1 MRTNKRGGARPN
13 SGPEAYQ
20 PTESDRG
27 MVTVMAAAGIPQ
39 DRIGRCIGTGISPD
53 SLARHFRHELDVG
66 KDKIDG
72 ICAQGLV
79 KLMQEGNLGALCF
92 WAKTRMGWRE
102 TQKLEVSGSLSIID
116 AILDAG
122 SDPER

>member
-1 MRTNKRGGARPN
+1 
-13 SGPEAYQ
+13 
-20 PTESDRG
+20 
-27 MVTVMAAAGIPQ
+27 MVAAGIPQ
-39 DRIGRCIGTGISPD
+39 ERIGRCIGPGISPE
-53 SLARHFRHELDVG
+53 SLNRHFRDELDTG
-66 KDKIDG
+66 KDKIDA

-79 KLMQEGNLGALCF
+79 RLMQEGNLGALCF